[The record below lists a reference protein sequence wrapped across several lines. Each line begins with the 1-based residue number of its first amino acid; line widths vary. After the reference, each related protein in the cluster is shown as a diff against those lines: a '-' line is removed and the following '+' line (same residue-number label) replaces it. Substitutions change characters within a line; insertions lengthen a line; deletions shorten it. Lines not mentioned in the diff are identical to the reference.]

1 MFKELF
7 GSANKELRNKF
18 FFTLLA
24 LFIFIIGTNIQVP
37 GTQKILT
44 GAGFLDLM
52 NLMSGGAL
60 KNFSILA
67 LGVMP
72 YITASIVM
80 QLAEQTELF
89 PGLTE
94 LGKQGEIG
102 RRKINTYT
110 RYLGILLAFIQGY
123 GTALMLDRQYGI
135 LLQAQTAS
143 NYLYVALILTG
154 GTAFVLWLSDQIT
167 QKGLGN
173 GVSMI
178 IMAGIVSGL
187 PTTFID
193 VFKTLVADS
202 SNAVGV
208 IAYILFILL
217 YILIIIGVIYFEQS
231 LRRIPIQYSNIT
243 RAAYGAVNNFIP
255 LKLNSAGVM
264 PVILAGVMLSAPLT
278 IISFFGKEEFVNTIM
293 KYLDSR
299 TSPGIFIYIGL
310 IILFSYIY
318 TFMQLKPEEFAKN
331 LQKQNGYIPGVRPG
345 IETEEYFSKVL
356 KRLTF
361 VGSLFLAFIAILP
374 TIFSRLTNL
383 PSTADIGG
391 TGLLI
396 VVGVALEFYKQIEG
410 QVAASRSYDLYR

>member
-1 MFKELF
+1 MHYLSLLLGLIFKFQVHKNFNRCRIFRFNEL
-7 GSANKELRNKF
+7 NEW
-18 FFTLLA
+18 
-24 LFIFIIGTNIQVP
+24 
-37 GTQKILT
+37 
-44 GAGFLDLM
+44 
-52 NLMSGGAL
+52 GAL

-331 LQKQNGYIPGVRPG
+331 LQKTKWLY
-345 IETEEYFSKVL
+345 
-356 KRLTF
+356 
-361 VGSLFLAFIAILP
+361 
-374 TIFSRLTNL
+374 
-383 PSTADIGG
+383 
-391 TGLLI
+391 
-396 VVGVALEFYKQIEG
+396 
-410 QVAASRSYDLYR
+410 SRS